1 MQPLHWGFFVRWD
14 GEKPV
19 ESPDANPLRADAN
32 PPRNPLRV
40 ATTRRNAQ
48 RGPWNFSPYLDV
60 VYHKAL

>member
-19 ESPDANPLRADAN
+19 ESPDASPVESPDAS
-32 PPRNPLRV
+32 PS
-40 ATTRRNAQ
+40 RRSWC
-48 RGPWNFSPYLDV
+48 PWNFSPYLHI